1 MTLIGHQWAL
11 DYLKRQHQ
19 AGSLRQSYLFLG
31 PPGVGK
37 TTLALSLAMFLN
49 CQSPDEG
56 ARPCGSCLPCRRI
69 TRNAHQ
75 DVAVVEPVG
84 GNFGI
89 EQVREVE
96 SDLPLSPQESHYK
109 IRILTQ
115 FELATREAQNALL
128 KTLEEPPPRVLLLLT
143 ATERDLL
150 APTIVSRCQV
160 ISLRPVAA
168 SEIGDE
174 LVRRGLAPEEAAV
187 LAAQAAG
194 RPGWAIRA
202 LEDPQVQQR
211 REQALASA
219 ADLPHRRRA
228 ERLRYSELWGRE
240 PREAVL
246 EALDVWRLWW
256 HDQMLAC
263 AGARGGYLLPEAERP
278 APLPG
283 LSPCEAARVL
293 AGVAEIETMIRRNVN
308 LRLALSVLVLR
319 LPGPPRPVP
328 ATHLPDARG
337 R

>member
-11 DYLKRQHQ
+11 DYLKRQHRS
-19 AGSLRQSYLFLG
+19 GSLRHSYLFLG

-49 CQSPDEG
+49 CQSADEG
-56 ARPCGSCLPCRRI
+56 ARPCANCLPCRRI
-69 TRNAHQ
+69 ARNAHQ
-75 DVAVVEPVG
+75 DVAVMEPVG

-89 EQVREVE
+89 EQVRELE

-128 KTLEEPPPRVLLLLT
+128 KTLEEPPSRALLILT

-160 ISLRPVAA
+160 ISLRPVAMP
-168 SEIGDE
+168 EIRDE
-174 LVRRGLAPEEAAV
+174 LVRRGLAPEEAGV

-194 RPGWAIRA
+194 RPGWAMRA
-202 LEDPQVQQR
+202 VEDPQVRQR
-211 REQALASA
+211 RQEALASA

-228 ERLRYSELWGRE
+228 ERLRYSESWGRE

-263 AGARGGYLLPEAERP
+263 AGARGGYLLPEEERP
-278 APLPG
+278 VPLQG
-283 LSPCEAARVL
+283 LSPAEAARFL
-293 AGVAEIETMIRRNVN
+293 AGVAEIEGMIRRNVN
-308 LRLALSVLVLR
+308 LRLALNVLVLR
-319 LPGPPRPVP
+319 LPGSPRP
-328 ATHLPDARG
+328 ASAARSSDTRG